1 MLQKHMKFNAW
12 GSGIGLSIS
21 KMIVENLGG
30 KISVTSEEGEWSE
43 FKFTIK
49 YNEKSLSNYE
59 ESKENR
65 DQFNKESKT
74 VNLTL
79 LLILCAKILSLFC
92 IL

>member
-1 MLQKHMKFNAW
+1 MLQKHMKFNAC

-49 YNEKSLSNYE
+49 WEKFLQINRE
-59 ESKENR
+59 EIKDAEIYS
-65 DQFNKESKT
+65 NKE
-74 VNLTL
+74 VREL
-79 LLILCAKILSLFC
+79 
-92 IL
+92 

>member
-1 MLQKHMKFNAW
+1 MLQKHMKFNAC

-49 YNEKSLSNYE
+49 CAICLDQE
-59 ESKENR
+59 EVKLN
-65 DQFNKESKT
+65 DANLNKEVEILIIT
-74 VNLTL
+74 AL
-79 LLILCAKILSLFC
+79 LN
-92 IL
+92 